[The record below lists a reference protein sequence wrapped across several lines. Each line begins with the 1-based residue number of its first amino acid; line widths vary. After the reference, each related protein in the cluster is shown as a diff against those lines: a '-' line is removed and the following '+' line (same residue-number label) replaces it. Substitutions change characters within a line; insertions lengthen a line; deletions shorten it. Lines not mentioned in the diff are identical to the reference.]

1 MFQVTEFHANSLNK
15 FVKTYLSKYFNALI
29 SIYIAVSS
37 FTYLEWYTFS
47 GQKSPNHWYFNYDM
61 WEKKDFKFSDVS
73 LGNVSVPS

>member
-47 GQKSPNHWYFNYDM
+47 GQKSPNH
-61 WEKKDFKFSDVS
+61 
-73 LGNVSVPS
+73 